1 MSILRHWELA
11 LVPFCYLLWQH
22 HHRQRHLGKKK
33 QNKKTSGREKEDRW
47 EERMICLSGQQ
58 TAACQIPITISFPP
72 GGQFK
77 AFPFRFR
84 FLFFSFFFFLVQ
96 IHHPTATSRETC
108 PRVYSDTVPRC
119 PGWAP
124 RSLESGGTFHTAISS
139 HTPIISCSQVVEKSC
154 EPFSNLSQHRLKSFF
169 FCFTSRSPSNLWRI
183 SMSPPQ
189 KICANLISLNQQQ
202 HIEYLFSFFFFFSQ
216 VVFIFK
222 SVHKLCPVGFLNAL
236 VIIIRY
242 YYRASLYLFALRIRW
257 SIFKCCFPITKV
269 CEVREGEPLPTSLLL
284 PTKNIRQSIF
294 EDCV

>member
-22 HHRQRHLGKKK
+22 HHRQRHLGKK
-33 QNKKTSGREKEDRW
+33 NKTKKRVDGRKRTD
-47 EERMICLSGQQ
+47 ERRGWSVSQASRQQPAKSLSPSLFLPGVN
-58 TAACQIPITISFPP
+58 SKLFPSDSD
-72 GGQFK
+72 
-77 AFPFRFR
+77 
-84 FLFFSFFFFLVQ
+84 FFFFFFFFLVQ

-169 FCFTSRSPSNLWRI
+169 FCFNSRSPSNLWRI

-202 HIEYLFSFFFFFSQ
+202 HIEYLFSFFFFFFPRLYSYLR
-216 VVFIFK
+216 VFT
-222 SVHKLCPVGFLNAL
+222 SCAL
-236 VIIIRY
+236 
-242 YYRASLYLFALRIRW
+242 
-257 SIFKCCFPITKV
+257 
-269 CEVREGEPLPTSLLL
+269 
-284 PTKNIRQSIF
+284 
-294 EDCV
+294 